1 MMVDFTQEVKM
12 TYGSALCNT
21 TKGYHLYKEQRSM
34 ERNFSNSISDPHRS
48 DSLGKEIKIMEESWS
63 Y

>member
-21 TKGYHLYKEQRSM
+21 TKGYHLYKEQRS
-34 ERNFSNSISDPHRS
+34 I
-48 DSLGKEIKIMEESWS
+48 
-63 Y
+63 